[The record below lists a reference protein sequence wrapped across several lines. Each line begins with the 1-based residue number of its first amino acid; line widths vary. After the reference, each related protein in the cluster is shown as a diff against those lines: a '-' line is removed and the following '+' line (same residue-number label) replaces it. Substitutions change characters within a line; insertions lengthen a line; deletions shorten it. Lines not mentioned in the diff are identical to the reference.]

1 MAILHTLRT
10 NRILK
15 IFTFIVVGIGMYL
28 FVDPKFDVPLSIYY
42 SITCEE
48 RNSGLNDT
56 DVGYI
61 YGQKAEREIRDGR
74 GSVINEWNFDQ
85 RINLLSF
92 YKSNPQQ
99 PFFSFGTVLNFRDII
114 ISDFVWDDFIT
125 RSYVDYEMDKMG
137 FSFSN
142 IEQVDLYQGTITG
155 TDNLHPL
162 FRSWWAPLGLCN
174 RQANPL
180 CLDTISSIQLEEN
193 INNWREDLEFSLNDN
208 QSSLTPEQ
216 INAQNLLSQ
225 DELYKK
231 IYIEDESKVQ
241 KYFSI
246 YQNGHF
252 TPDDIVINENLNEN
266 KSASGK
272 YIYIPFRD
280 ISGQFNFSPSDKEIL
295 DYYNNH
301 SYKFINNN
309 KTRELDYYMFTS
321 ENDDD
326 ESVDNLFNN
335 VREFKNS
342 ASTVEGFKE
351 QSKNYE
357 VKTGSVSLKSI
368 MQNKI
373 LSEIDNNFQEVR
385 DLVRWAYGINV
396 EDNEFEEVNI
406 GDIYHF
412 QMYDIQIIFC
422 LKEINEDDYQS
433 VEKVRTEIIK
443 ELTNQAR
450 GLEIQTRVNQKI
462 DINPSIDELYELL
475 KTDFNN
481 LQLENIEN
489 LKFTDNKFKKQNL
502 NDPELIGTFFGI
514 PLGLVSKPFIGK
526 EGVYILFK
534 NDQENNSTISIEQ
547 TRRKLVSNSGYLNP
561 LAFRDQIITYAKESE
576 SIEDRR
582 FFVY

>member
-10 NRILK
+10 NKILK

-28 FVDPKFDVPLSIYY
+28 FVDPKFDVPLGIY
-42 SITCEE
+42 SSLTGQE
-48 RNSGLNDT
+48 RSSGLNDT
-56 DVGYI
+56 EVGAI

-74 GSVINEWNFDQ
+74 GLTINPWNFDQ
-85 RINLLSF
+85 RINLLNF

-114 ISDFVWDDFIT
+114 ISDFAWDDFIT

-137 FSFSN
+137 FAFSN
-142 IEQVDLYQGTITG
+142 IEQIDLYKGAITG
-155 TDNLHPL
+155 TDNIHPL

-174 RQANPL
+174 RQADPL
-180 CLDTISSIQLEEN
+180 CLDTISSIQLEES
-193 INNWREDLEFSLNDN
+193 INNWREDLEFTLNDDPN
-208 QSSLTPEQ
+208 IVTPEQ

-225 DELYKK
+225 DDLYKK
-231 IYIEDESKVQ
+231 MYIEDESKAQ

-246 YQNGHF
+246 YQIGHF
-252 TPDDIVINENLNEN
+252 IPDDIVINENMNEN

-280 ISGQFNFSPSDKEIL
+280 ISGQFNFSPSDEDIL
-295 DYYNNH
+295 DYYNNN

-309 KTRELDYYMFTS
+309 KTRELDYYIFTS

-326 ESVDNLFNN
+326 ESVDSLFNN
-335 VREFKNS
+335 VRDFKNS
-342 ASTVEGFKE
+342 ANTVDGFKE

-357 VKTGSVSLKSI
+357 VKIGSVSLNSI

-373 LSEIDNNFQEVR
+373 ISDIDNNSQEVR
-385 DLVRWAYGINV
+385 DLVRWAYGVNV
-396 EDNEFEEVNI
+396 DDNKIEDVTV

-412 QMYDIQIIFC
+412 QMHDTQIIFC

-433 VEKVRTEIIK
+433 IESVRTEIIK

-450 GLEIQTRVNQKI
+450 GLEIQKRINQKMTN
-462 DINPSIDELYELL
+462 NPSIDSLYELL
-475 KTDFNN
+475 KADFNN
-481 LQLENIEN
+481 LQLENVEN
-489 LKFTDNKFKKQNL
+489 LKFTDNKFKTQKV

-514 PLGLVSKPFIGK
+514 SLGLASKPYIGK
-526 EGVYILFK
+526 EGVYVLFK
-534 NDQENNSTISIEQ
+534 NNQENNSTRSIEQ
-547 TRRKLVSNSGYLNP
+547 TRRNLESNSVYLNP
-561 LAFRDQIITYAKESE
+561 LAFRDQIITYAKENE

-582 FFVY
+582 AFIY

>member
-1 MAILHTLRT
+1 MAVLRTLRT
-10 NRILK
+10 NK
-15 IFTFIVVGIGMYL
+15 IFKILTFALIGGGLLLFILPQGDQLANFFGFGGNNNNQSLVG
-28 FVDPKFDVPLSIYY
+28 SA
-42 SITCEE
+42 
-48 RNSGLNDT
+48 
-56 DVGYI
+56 
-61 YGQKAEREIRDGR
+61 YGGKAEREIRDGR
-74 GSVINEWNFDQ
+74 GIAINQWNFDK
-85 RINLLSF
+85 RINLINF

-137 FSFSN
+137 FVFSN
-142 IEQVDLYQGTITG
+142 TEQIDLYKGSITG
-155 TDNLHPL
+155 TDNIHPL
-162 FRSWWAPLGLCN
+162 FRSWWQPLGLCN
-174 RQANPL
+174 RQADPL
-180 CLDTISSIQLEEN
+180 CLDTISSIQLEES
-193 INNWREDLEFSLNDN
+193 INNWREDLEFTLDDDQNI
-208 QSSLTPEQ
+208 LTPVTPEQ

-231 IYIEDESKVQ
+231 MYIEDESKAQ

-252 TPDDIVINENLNEN
+252 IPDDIVINENMNEN

-280 ISGQFNFSPSDKEIL
+280 ISGQFNFSPSDEDIL
-295 DYYNNH
+295 DFYNNN

-335 VREFKNS
+335 VREFKKS
-342 ASTVEGFKE
+342 ANTVDGFKE

-357 VKTGSVSLKSI
+357 VKTGSVSLNSI

-373 LSEIDNNFQEVR
+373 MSDIDNNSQEVR
-385 DLVRWAYGINV
+385 DLVRWAYGVNV
-396 EDNEFEEVNI
+396 DDNKMEDVTV

-433 VEKVRTEIIK
+433 VESVRTEIIK

-450 GLEIQTRVNQKI
+450 GLEIQKRINQKMTN
-462 DINPSIDELYELL
+462 NPSIDALYESL
-475 KTDFNN
+475 KSDFNN
-481 LQLENIEN
+481 LQLENVEN
-489 LKFTDNKFKKQNL
+489 LKFIDNKFKTQKL

-514 PLGLVSKPFIGK
+514 SLDLVSEPYIGK
-526 EGVYILFK
+526 EGVYVLFK
-534 NDQENNSTISIEQ
+534 NNQENNSTRSIEQ
-547 TRRKLVSNSGYLNP
+547 TRRNLLSNSIYLNP
-561 LAFRDQIITYAKESE
+561 LAFRDQIITYAKENA

-582 FFVY
+582 SFVY

>member
-10 NRILK
+10 NKILK

-28 FVDPKFDVPLSIYY
+28 FVDPKFDVPLGIY
-42 SITCEE
+42 SSLTGQE
-48 RNSGLNDT
+48 RSSGLNDT
-56 DVGYI
+56 EVGAI
-61 YGQKAEREIRDGR
+61 YGKKAEREIRDGR
-74 GSVINEWNFDQ
+74 NQTINPWNFDQ
-85 RINLLSF
+85 RINLLNF

-99 PFFSFGTVLNFRDII
+99 PLFSFGTVLNFRDII
-114 ISDFVWDDFIT
+114 ISDFAWDDFIT

-137 FSFSN
+137 FAFSN
-142 IEQVDLYQGTITG
+142 IEQIDLYKGAITG
-155 TDNLHPL
+155 TDNIHPL

-174 RQANPL
+174 RQADPL
-180 CLDTISSIQLEEN
+180 CLDTISSIQLEES
-193 INNWREDLEFSLNDN
+193 INNWREDLEFTLNDD
-208 QSSLTPEQ
+208 QDIVTPEQ

-225 DELYKK
+225 DDLYKK
-231 IYIEDESKVQ
+231 MYIEDESKAQ

-252 TPDDIVINENLNEN
+252 MPDDIVINENVNEN

-280 ISGQFNFSPSDKEIL
+280 ISGQFNFSPSDEDIL
-295 DYYNNH
+295 DYYNNN

-321 ENDDD
+321 ENDDN

-335 VREFKNS
+335 VREFKKS
-342 ASTVEGFKE
+342 ANTVDGFKE

-357 VKTGSVSLKSI
+357 VKIGSVSLNSI

-373 LSEIDNNFQEVR
+373 ISDIDNNSQEVR
-385 DLVRWAYGINV
+385 DLVRWAYGVNV
-396 EDNEFEEVNI
+396 DDNKIEDVTV

-433 VEKVRTEIIK
+433 IESVRTEIIK

-450 GLEIQTRVNQKI
+450 GLEIQKRINQKMTN
-462 DINPSIDELYELL
+462 NPSIDSLYELL
-475 KTDFNN
+475 KADFNN
-481 LQLENIEN
+481 LQLENVEN
-489 LKFTDNKFKKQNL
+489 LKFTDNKFKTQKV

-514 PLGLVSKPFIGK
+514 SLGLASQPYIGK
-526 EGVYILFK
+526 EGVYVLFK
-534 NDQENNSTISIEQ
+534 NNQENNSTRSIEQ
-547 TRRKLVSNSGYLNP
+547 TRRNLESNSVYLNP
-561 LAFRDQIITYAKESE
+561 LAFRDQIITYAKENE

-582 FFVY
+582 SFIY